1 MKDPIFHHTAI
12 ALAAGMFAQTVAA
25 RLAIP
30 GIVTLLATGVLLGPD
45 VLGIF
50 DPSVFRAGRSDLVN
64 LAVTVI
70 LFEGA
75 LALDLGRLRQ
85 QQRSIVL
92 LLTVGSLVSLVVGT
106 VAAHALVGM
115 PWNVAVLYGALMIV
129 TGPTVV
135 TPLLSRLTLDRKVRE
150 LLVSEGVLIDPIGA
164 IIAIV
169 TAEAVVSGY
178 GTLGSAGRMLGPL
191 AIGGALGAAAGV
203 VMVWVL
209 RRRWIPEDLVNPVVL
224 GVVLLIG
231 TVASGAS
238 PDAGL
243 MAAVV
248 LGVVLGNARL
258 PELKRLREFKEA
270 LTVILLSLLFIVL
283 AADLRLSSVAS
294 LGWAGVGVVAV
305 MMWVARPIAV
315 GIATLG
321 SDLGS
326 GQRAFVAWICPR
338 GIVAAAVA
346 GYFRDLLNGAGML
359 WGRELE
365 ALVFVTV
372 AVTVTLQGLTARRAS
387 HLFGVDVPRMIG
399 TIVVGGDHFG
409 RLLTRLMLALGR
421 QAVIIDRSSLIC
433 RAARKDALPVFEG
446 DALSVDV
453 LDEAGARYADT
464 VVAVTH
470 NAELNELLA
479 QRVEAAF
486 PVQRIFAIGPSRDE
500 GGEGDE
506 ADVFP
511 GKFPG
516 IDDVTKQIRLDRVR
530 VVRYDVGD
538 GDLVGEPLAALPFA
552 EGEFALLLT
561 RAESTFVA
569 VGDETLV
576 KDDQLWCLRPTK
588 ATSPLAE
595 AAAAMEYPVRAI
607 RPTGIDDQR
616 ER

>member
-1 MKDPIFHHTAI
+1 MRDPIFQHAAV
-12 ALAAGMFAQTVAA
+12 ALAAGVVAQTVAA

-92 LLTVGSLVSLVVGT
+92 LLTVGSLVSLTVGT
-106 VAAHALVGM
+106 VAAHALIGM
-115 PWNVAVLYGALMIV
+115 PWDVALLYGALMIV

-169 TAEAVVSGY
+169 AAEMVV
-178 GTLGSAGRMLGPL
+178 AGHASIEVGGLVVVPL
-191 AIGGALGAAAGV
+191 AIGAIAGAAAGV
-203 VMVWVL
+203 VMVRVL
-209 RRRWIPEDLVNPVVL
+209 RLDWVPEDLVNPVVL
-224 GVVLLIG
+224 GVVLF
-231 TVASGAS
+231 VAALAS
-238 PDAGL
+238 RVSADAGL

-258 PELKRLREFKEA
+258 PELRRLREFKEN

-283 AADLRLSSVAS
+283 AADLRLASVAS
-294 LGWAGVGVVAV
+294 LGWAGLGVVGV
-305 MMWVARPIAV
+305 MMWIARPIAV
-315 GIATLG
+315 GLATIG
-321 SDLGS
+321 SDLGW

-346 GYFRDLLNGAGML
+346 GYFRDLLNGAGMA

-372 AVTVTLQGLTARRAS
+372 AVTVTLQGLSAGSVA
-387 HLFGVDVPRMIG
+387 HLTGVDVPRMIG
-399 TIVVGGDHFG
+399 TIVVGADHLG
-409 RLLTRLMLALGR
+409 RLVARLLLALGR
-421 QAVIIDRSSLIC
+421 QAVVIDRSGLLC
-433 RAARKDALPVFEG
+433 RAARKDGLPVFEG

-453 LDEAGARYADT
+453 LEDAGARYADT
-464 VVAVTH
+464 VVALTR
-470 NAELNELLA
+470 NGELNELLA
-479 QRVEAAF
+479 QRVRDAF
-486 PVQRIFAIGPSRDE
+486 QVQRIFALGPSRTE
-500 GGEGDE
+500 GENDGQE
-506 ADVFP
+506 VFP
-511 GKFPG
+511 GNFPG
-516 IDDVTKQIRLDRVR
+516 IDEVTQMLRFDRAR
-530 VVRYDVGD
+530 VVRYAFEES
-538 GDLVGEPLAALPFA
+538 DLVGEPLGELPY
-552 EGEFALLLT
+552 GEDEVALLLT
-561 RAESTFVA
+561 RGESTFVA
-569 VGDETLV
+569 SGEQRIAKGDV
-576 KDDQLWCLRPTK
+576 LWCLRPTK
-588 ATSPLAE
+588 SESPLGD
-595 AAAAMEYPVRAI
+595 RAGATIIPPRTI
-607 RPTGIDDQR
+607 RPSGFEDQR